1 MNSIPKY
8 LTILLGTPL
17 RCSRHCSRSLF
28 QTRFYLPC
36 PWGRI
41 SCIHAVVMLVMF
53 CSSPVYAE
61 RIKDIASIQGVR
73 TNQLVGYGLVVG
85 LSMSG
90 DKNKFTGQTLRSML
104 GRFGLTLPPGIDPKS
119 KNIAAVAIQAELPAF
134 AKPGQAIDVTVS
146 SIGDAKSLRG
156 GTLLMSPLKGADG
169 QVYAVAQGS
178 LIVNGLSAS
187 GQDGSSIT
195 VNNPSV
201 GRIPNGATVERTV
214 STPFAEG
221 NALIFNLHTSD
232 FTTANRM
239 AESINSILGANTAKP
254 IDATSVRV
262 NAPRDTGQKVSFAAM
277 VENISVAPDDAPA
290 RIIVNS
296 RTGTVVINSK
306 VRVQP
311 AAVSHGSL
319 TVTISENPQVSQ
331 PAPFSNGKTVVVPQS
346 DVQVEEE
353 KNHMFV
359 FNPGVSLDEIVQAVN
374 NVGASPSDLV
384 AILEALKS
392 AGALRAE
399 LIVI

>member
-1 MNSIPKY
+1 MNAIYKRFIP
-8 LTILLGTPL
+8 LLILALLGSGPL
-17 RCSRHCSRSLF
+17 H
-28 QTRFYLPC
+28 
-36 PWGRI
+36 
-41 SCIHAVVMLVMF
+41 
-53 CSSPVYAE
+53 AE

-73 TNQLVGYGLVVG
+73 SNQLAGYGLVVG
-85 LSMSG
+85 LNMSG
-90 DKNKFTGQTLRSML
+90 DKTKFTGQTLFSML
-104 GRFGLTLPPGIDPKS
+104 GRFGLTLPPGIDQRA
-119 KNIAAVAIQAELPAF
+119 KNIAAVALEAELPAF
-134 AKPGQAIDVTVS
+134 SKPGQTIDVTVS

-187 GQDGSSIT
+187 GQDGSNIT

-214 STPFAEG
+214 STPFSEG

-239 AESINSILGANTAKP
+239 AEAINNLLGANTAKP
-254 IDATSVRV
+254 IDATSVSV
-262 NAPRDTGQKVSFAAM
+262 NAPRDAGQKVSFAAV
-277 VENISVAPDDAPA
+277 VENITVVLDDAPA

-296 RTGTVVINSK
+296 RTGTVVINST

-311 AAVSHGSL
+311 AAVSHGGL
-319 TVTISENPQVSQ
+319 TVTISENKQVSQ
-331 PAPFSNGKTVVVPQS
+331 PGPFSNGKTVVTPQS
-346 DVQVEEE
+346 DVQVAES
-353 KNHMFV
+353 KNHMFL
-359 FNPGVSLDEIVQAVN
+359 FSPGVSLDEIVRAVN

>member
-1 MNSIPKY
+1 MKKEMTLMTKLPGY
-8 LTILLGTPL
+8 LFLLTAINYCHPA
-17 RCSRHCSRSLF
+17 
-28 QTRFYLPC
+28 T
-36 PWGRI
+36 
-41 SCIHAVVMLVMF
+41 
-53 CSSPVYAE
+53 AE
-61 RIKDIASIQGVR
+61 RIKDIASIEGVR

-85 LSMSG
+85 LDKTG
-90 DKNKFTGQTLRSML
+90 DKTRFTGQSLSSML
-104 GRFGLTLPPGIDPKS
+104 TRLGLSLPPGVDPKA
-119 KNIAAVAIQAELPAF
+119 KNIAAVAIHADLPAF
-134 AKPGQAIDVTVS
+134 AKPGQQIDVTVS

-156 GTLLMSPLKGADG
+156 GALLMSPLKGADG
-169 QVYAVAQGS
+169 QVYAIAQGN
-178 LIVNGLSAS
+178 LVVGGLSAS
-187 GQDGSSIT
+187 GQDGSSVT

-201 GRIPNGATVERTV
+201 GRIANGATVERSVT
-214 STPFAEG
+214 TPFADG
-221 NALIFNLHTSD
+221 NSLMFNLHTAD

-239 AESINSILGANTAKP
+239 AESINRILGPNTAKP
-254 IDATSVRV
+254 VDAMTVKV
-262 NAPRDTGQKVSFAAM
+262 NAPLDAGQKVTFASM
-277 VENISVAPDDAPA
+277 IENMEVSPDDAPA

-331 PAPFSNGKTVVVPQS
+331 PAPLSGGQTAVTPQS
-346 DVQVEEE
+346 NVKVQEE

-374 NVGASPSDLV
+374 NVGAAPSDLV

>member
-1 MNSIPKY
+1 MN
-8 LTILLGTPL
+8 TIHKGFIVLLLLGTAY
-17 RCSRHCSRSLF
+17 SGS
-28 QTRFYLPC
+28 
-36 PWGRI
+36 
-41 SCIHAVVMLVMF
+41 
-53 CSSPVYAE
+53 VYAE
-61 RIKDIASIQGVR
+61 RIKDLASIEGVR
-73 TNQLVGYGLVVG
+73 SNQLVGYGLVVG
-85 LSMSG
+85 LATSG
-90 DKNKFTGQTLRSML
+90 DKTTFTGQSLRSML
-104 GRFGLTLPPGIDPKS
+104 ARLGLTLPPGIDPKS

-156 GTLLMSPLKGADG
+156 GSLLMSPLKGADG
-169 QVYAVAQGS
+169 QVYAIAQGS
-178 LIVNGLSAS
+178 LVVSGLSAS

-214 STPFAEG
+214 NTSFSEG
-221 NALIFNLHTSD
+221 DALIFNLHTSD

-239 AESINSILGANTAKP
+239 AESINNVLGANTAKA

-262 NAPRDTGQKVSFAAM
+262 NAPIDPSQKVSFAAV
-277 VENISVAPDDAPA
+277 VENIMLSPDDAPA

-296 RTGTVVINSK
+296 RTGTVVINGK
-306 VRVQP
+306 VKVQP

-331 PAPFSNGKTVVVPQS
+331 PNALSQGQTKVTPKSNLK
-346 DVQVEEE
+346 VEEE
-353 KNHMFV
+353 KKRMFL

-374 NVGASPSDLV
+374 NVGAAPSDLV

-392 AGALRAE
+392 AGALHAE

>member
-1 MNSIPKY
+1 MKVIHKSFTSLTFLALCCSNS
-8 LTILLGTPL
+8 
-17 RCSRHCSRSLF
+17 
-28 QTRFYLPC
+28 
-36 PWGRI
+36 
-41 SCIHAVVMLVMF
+41 
-53 CSSPVYAE
+53 VYAE
-61 RIKDIASIQGVR
+61 RIKDIASIEGVR
-73 TNQLVGYGLVVG
+73 INQLVGYGLIVG
-85 LSMSG
+85 LDKSG

-134 AKPGQAIDVTVS
+134 AKPGQTIDVTVS

-156 GTLLMSPLKGADG
+156 GTLLMTPLKGADG

-178 LIVNGLSAS
+178 LVVNGLSAS
-187 GQDGSSIT
+187 GKDGSNIT

-214 STPFAEG
+214 STPFAED

-239 AESINSILGANTAKP
+239 AESINQEFGADTAKP

-262 NAPRDTGQKVSFAAM
+262 NAPRDAGQKVSFASV
-277 VENISVAPDDAPA
+277 VENLTVALDDAPA

-319 TVTISENPQVSQ
+319 TVTISENPQVNQ
-331 PAPFSNGKTVVVPQS
+331 PGPFSQGQTVVTPQS
-346 DVQVEEE
+346 DVQIEQE
-353 KNHMFV
+353 KNRMFV
-359 FNPGVSLDEIVQAVN
+359 FKPGVSLDEIVQAVN

-392 AGALRAE
+392 AGALHAE
-399 LIVI
+399 LIII